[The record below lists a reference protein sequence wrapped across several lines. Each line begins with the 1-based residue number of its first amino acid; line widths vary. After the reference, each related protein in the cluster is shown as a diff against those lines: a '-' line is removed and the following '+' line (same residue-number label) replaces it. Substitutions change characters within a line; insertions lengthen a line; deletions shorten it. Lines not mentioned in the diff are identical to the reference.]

1 MNLFFESLLF
11 AQFEFTIRITIRIKS
26 VSFRLMI
33 MTLQPR
39 PNWSPP
45 ITIKAPWKT
54 AIFLE
59 RGWSQK
65 TYWNC
70 RLSSR
75 ELRQNLLLYGVLFF
89 RSKALSI
96 KKRSSEVM
104 PSLNLLQKN
113 LMARSKDIGE
123 VCERNIYTIQFL
135 LTIAELKQ
143 VRTLTQFS
151 M

>member
-1 MNLFFESLLF
+1 MSKQIQCHFVWWLCLYNRSQIGLL
-11 AQFEFTIRITIRIKS
+11 QLQLSNT
-26 VSFRLMI
+26 RL
-33 MTLQPR
+33 LE
-39 PNWSPP
+39 
-45 ITIKAPWKT
+45 KK
-54 AIFLE
+54 AIFL
-59 RGWSQK
+59 RQ
-65 TYWNC
+65 
-70 RLSSR
+70 RLESKDILYSFEIVVSASR

-143 VRTLTQFS
+143 VRSLTKFFELTFFRS
-151 M
+151 NL